1 MPQMNVSKFK
11 EQCLTLLEELGPDG
25 LVITKRGRPIAKV
38 MPITQECAGLIG
50 SLKGRLK
57 PKGNLLTTGLRW
69 DAKS

>member
-1 MPQMNVSKFK
+1 MNVSKFK

-50 SLKGRLK
+50 SLKGRLN